1 MKRATFLPQLYA
13 LLFGLLLFLSGCT
26 SQRVEPS
33 PSLEVS
39 VRTPTTILEQGRSFN
54 VHVQLK
60 NTSQGDA
67 QLTEIRLPA
76 SLLKAFIYEGSL
88 PAITLIKAADGS
100 GMLQPEMTLEP
111 DSSVEFVFRFTALD
125 PGDYSEEGYAV
136 VDGHKFPFT
145 LQARVRGTNP
155 AGWRPGISLRPQV
168 LLNAQTAAQAI
179 VQINAITEVN
189 EEEQNGWQS
198 TGALI
203 SPDGLILTSARAVLG
218 SRLYP
223 VNDLI
228 VALTVTPDMP
238 PVEKY
243 CASIVQVDEMLD
255 VAVVKLRT
263 DLSGTPLDYSSL
275 QLPALPVASTVSAY
289 LPGEPLAV
297 WGFPTS
303 DGEPLRRLD
312 GLVVGVLS
320 EAQAGDQA
328 RILTS
333 FEAEGDYFGWI
344 ATNSI
349 GELVGIARP
358 PSVSANLTCQALLD
372 SNRDGIVDEQDAC
385 MPAGGSISDLLP
397 AEAFADLL
405 AAAYRGEIGF
415 RRSQASSTPYSPAGE
430 IIYQDDFSHSTSRWH
445 ISQENPGSVQI
456 KDEQLVLQISWSYNL
471 SWATVD
477 YAYEGMSINTKAHVL
492 AGSGDGD
499 FGLVCGVLDEQHF
512 TVLEVSEDGY
522 FSIWKRDGSQTH
534 TLVDWTYAEVI
545 AAGGTLQLSAE
556 CSSES
561 LKLAVNNRLLA
572 EVVDLQFTP
581 GAVGIIGGT
590 LSGSNLSVGFD
601 DIEIRIQ

>member
-1 MKRATFLPQLYA
+1 MKRASFLPQLYA
-13 LLFGLLLFLSGCT
+13 LLFGLLLFLSGCA
-26 SQRVEPS
+26 SQRIEPS

-39 VRTPTTILEQGRSFN
+39 VQAPTAILEQGRSFN

-189 EEEQNGWQS
+189 GEEQIGWQS

-203 SPDGLILTSARAVLG
+203 SPDGLILTSAREVLG
-218 SRLYP
+218 SRFYP

-430 IIYQDDFSHSTSRWH
+430 IIYQDDFSHSTLRWH
-445 ISQENPGSVQI
+445 ISQENPGSMQI
-456 KDEQLVLQISWSYNL
+456 KDGQLVLQVSSSYNL

-522 FSIWKRDGSQTH
+522 FSIWKRDGSQTQ

-556 CSSES
+556 CSSGS
-561 LKLAVNNRLLA
+561 LKLAVNNSLLA
-572 EVVDLQFTP
+572 EVVDPQFTP
-581 GAVGIIGGT
+581 GAVGVIGGT

-601 DIEIRIQ
+601 NVEIRIP